1 MRTSVAAV
9 VASQSESAIFLDLQL
24 DSERAAHLS
33 SARMNRR
40 IALRRAELWQKRTE
54 LQLEFTEVA
63 LEERRRFSAWLNL
76 QWTRWYKTVT
86 LAWLREAKKYD

>member
-1 MRTSVAAV
+1 
-9 VASQSESAIFLDLQL
+9 
-24 DSERAAHLS
+24 
-33 SARMNRR
+33 MNRR

-54 LQLEFTEVA
+54 LQIEFTEA
-63 LEERRRFSAWLNL
+63 AIEERRRLSAWLNL